1 MSNLELIVQMVIV
14 VLQLD
19 MVYNGETH
27 LISMKSV
34 FKWQLKDI
42 KSQIRIVFIQ
52 FAKYL
57 CYKIYNFL
65 HVS

>member
-1 MSNLELIVQMVIV
+1 MSNLERIVEMVTV
-14 VLQLD
+14 VLQQD
-19 MVYNGETH
+19 MVYTGETH

-42 KSQIRIVFIQ
+42 YSQIRNVFIQ

-57 CYKIYNFL
+57 CFRIYQCL
-65 HVS
+65 HDS